1 MKSAYEKA
9 MERLEKESGPTA
21 KLNDEQ
27 RRRIAEIDRKYDALV
42 AEHKLSAQS
51 KIASAGTALEL
62 EQIQSAL
69 AAELAGLETRREK
82 EKAAVWN
89 EAS

>member
-1 MKSAYEKA
+1 MKSSYEKA
-9 MERLEKESGPTA
+9 MERLERESGPTV

-51 KIASAGTALEL
+51 KAATVGTALEY
-62 EQIQSAL
+62 EQVQSAL
-69 AAELAGLETRREK
+69 ASELAGLETRREK
-82 EKAAVWN
+82 EKAVIWN
-89 EAS
+89 EAT